1 VQCVGGQY
9 DMEGAVPCE
18 VAMSND
24 GASLLSNG
32 AGYVLETV
40 KPIGDDITCQLSGHG
55 SGATAPEGYGAQS
68 CRAGIVSGVLMGTDS
83 KELAFT

>member
-1 VQCVGGQY
+1 
-9 DMEGAVPCE
+9 MEGAKPCE

-55 SGATAPEGYGAQS
+55 PGATAAVGYGAQS
-68 CRAGIVSGVLMGTDS
+68 CRAGVVSGVLTGPDS
-83 KELAFT
+83 KELSFT